1 MIPSDALATRFPV
14 SIKGVLE
21 VGGRFVLLRNERD
34 EWELPGGKLEPG
46 EEPRECVERELFEE
60 LNVRT
65 TATRLLDVWLY
76 DILGQVEV
84 LIVTYAMQPLRAN
97 TVLHISDEH
106 RELGLYPRE
115 EIEALQMPD
124 GYKRSIAVYHESD
137 VSRSRQE

>member
-21 VGGRFVLLRNERD
+21 GGGRVVLLRNERD

-46 EEPRECVERELFEE
+46 EDPKECVERELFEE

-84 LIVTYAMQPLRAN
+84 LIVTYAMQPLGAD

-106 RELGLYPRE
+106 RELGLFPPE
-115 EIEALQMPD
+115 EIAALRMPE
-124 GYKRSIAVYHESD
+124 GYKRSIAAYYEVGED
-137 VSRSRQE
+137 

>member
-1 MIPSDALATRFPV
+1 MLARMIPSDALATRFPV

-21 VGGRFVLLRNERD
+21 VGGRIVLLRNARD

-46 EEPRECVERELFEE
+46 EDPRACVERELLEE
-60 LNVRT
+60 LDVRT

-84 LIVTYAMQPLRAN
+84 LIVTYAMEPLGAD

-106 RELGLYPRE
+106 RALGLFPPE
-115 EIEALQMPD
+115 EIAKLPMPE
-124 GYKRSIAVYHESD
+124 GYKRSIASYYEPD
-137 VSRSRQE
+137 ED